1 MTIGKENWYFEFG
14 AEKLKATVLS
24 IFRLKMVFSV
34 FYVVCLLVAT
44 TAARPSKVQ
53 EDGLKSEDEADVFI
67 MKKSDLRNDWCKTR
81 PFKQTIQVNGC
92 LPLEVMNN
100 FCYGQCNSLYIPS
113 HESSEPLFQSCTSCL
128 PQRTFTK
135 TVTLRC
141 PSLPVKFRKHKYTYS
156 KKCRCSSVKQW
167 TAEDSTKPGRRM
179 LTKLFEICS
188 VTREKT

>member
-1 MTIGKENWYFEFG
+1 
-14 AEKLKATVLS
+14 
-24 IFRLKMVFSV
+24 MVFSV
-34 FYVVCLLVAT
+34 FYVVWLLIAT
-44 TAARPSKVQ
+44 AAARPSKVQ
-53 EDGLKSEDEADVFI
+53 EDGLTSEDEADVFI

-81 PFKQTIQVNGC
+81 PFKQTIQVSGC

-100 FCYGQCNSLYIPS
+100 FCYGQCNSLYIPN
-113 HESSEPLFQSCTSCL
+113 HESLEPLFQSCTSCL

-156 KKCRCSSVKQW
+156 KKCRCTPVKPW
-167 TAEDSTKPGRRM
+167 TCGNSKKPGRRM

-188 VTREKT
+188 LRTEKT